1 MVKKNLNWFLPVLAL
16 AFMSMGQLFAQ
27 ETELTSIKVADDK
40 AADKDACDKG
50 CSFDWGEDTW
60 LTVGAGLRTSYSA
73 TRNRTS
79 GIGGGPGQYDNNF
92 TLDNARIYLNG
103 RGHDCIGFEFNLDVN
118 NAQGLW
124 DDKGH
129 QNGKEDQDASDMRI
143 LDAIVKFEFN
153 DLINIWMGRM
163 LPPSDRF
170 NLCGPFYLNAGW
182 DWPLSQVGYQNIF
195 QGRDDGAALWGQL
208 GGGAVKYQIGVY
220 EGINVDGG
228 PNNET
233 MIANGVFNGSD
244 DLLFAG
250 RFTVNLLDPESG
262 YYNANTYHG
271 AKDILAIGYAFQSQN
286 DSNGIADYNVY
297 NFDVL
302 FETTLGNGGVVT
314 AAGAYYDTTGA
325 VQQTISGDTLNG
337 RSFMLE
343 ASYLTARE
351 FNLGCCVSG
360 KVAPFWRHQEYRRD
374 SGTIDRINDWG
385 FHYVMYGHNAR
396 LTYVFSDR
404 EINDQEEDRHLVGVQ
419 LQY

>member
-1 MVKKNLNWFLPVLAL
+1 MVKKNLNWFLPVLAIAL
-16 AFMSMGQLFAQ
+16 MSMGQLFAQ
-27 ETELTSIKVADDK
+27 DTELTSIKVADDK

-73 TRNRTS
+73 TRTIDGSVTS
-79 GIGGGPGQYDNNF
+79 AYDNNF
-92 TLDNARIYLNG
+92 NIDNARIYLNG

-118 NAQGLW
+118 NAQGFTDEKFGGRHL
-124 DDKGH
+124 DL
-129 QNGKEDQDASDMRI
+129 DASDMRI

-163 LPPSDRF
+163 IPPSDRA
-170 NLCGPFYLNAGW
+170 NLSGPFYQNAGW
-182 DWPLSQVGYQNIF
+182 DFPFTQFGYQEIF

-220 EGINVDGG
+220 EGTNSELAD
-228 PNNET
+228 NET
-233 MIANGVFNGSD
+233 QNIGVGAGSD
-244 DLLFAG
+244 DLLLAG

-262 YYNANTYHG
+262 YYNASTYHG
-271 AKDILAIGYAFQSQN
+271 EKDILAIGYAFHHQN
-286 DSNGIADYNVY
+286 DAIGLNQYRAY

-325 VQQTISGDTLNG
+325 VNAANNG
-337 RSFMLE
+337 RSYMVE

-351 FNLGCCVSG
+351 FALGCCVSG
-360 KVAPFWRHQEYRRD
+360 KIAPFWRHQEYTRD
-374 SGTIDRINDWG
+374 LIGVDRVNDWG

-396 LTYVFSDR
+396 VTYNYSDA
-404 EINDQEEDRHLVGVQ
+404 DLVGGESETHQIGVQ